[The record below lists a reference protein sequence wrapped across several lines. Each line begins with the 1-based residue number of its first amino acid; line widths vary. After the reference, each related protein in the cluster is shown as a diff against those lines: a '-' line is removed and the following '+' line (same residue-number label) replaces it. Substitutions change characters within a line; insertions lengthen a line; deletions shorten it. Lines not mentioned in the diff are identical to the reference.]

1 MHEPT
6 TVTKTVLD
14 APPTEATVSIEPE
27 LLGIVPRKTVLAGN
41 TVLCR
46 MALWNLLAGFVLVMF
61 FFAGRDL
68 ATWDD
73 LIERG
78 EPVTATVYDKHERH
92 GKSTSYYRDYEF
104 NADGVH
110 VSESESVSR
119 DVYNAVQN
127 GDTLPVTYLPG
138 TQGKVWQQ
146 GVADAAAKSERFG
159 AWVTAAVFGAVV
171 ICSGLWAH
179 GANIAKHRRLL
190 ASGVA
195 VPGRVVSHNITE
207 YKGNKTYTITYEFR
221 TVAANP
227 AHRTTKVSVDKA
239 QYERHALYNEP
250 FTVVY
255 APDDSYTS
263 LPYFRLTAARLLG
276 A

>member
-1 MHEPT
+1 MCSSDLPAPY
-6 TVTKTVLD
+6 TV
-14 APPTEATVSIEPE
+14 EPE
-27 LLGIVPRKTVLAGN
+27 LLGVAPRRVVLSRGAVVGRS
-41 TVLCR
+41 L
-46 MALWNLLAGFVLVMF
+46 LLNLLVGFVLMLV
-61 FFAGRDL
+61 FFARNDL
-68 ATWDD
+68 ATWDA
-73 LIERG
+73 LIQRG
-78 EPVTATVYDKHERH
+78 VPVTATVYDKHERH